1 MAAQYDRATPE
12 EGNVTQRH
20 GLLPLATYDNGRTGL
35 AFPGFVAD
43 PLESW
48 GRLLKNGY
56 QGGTGDTQGVE
67 DAFNVAGAAM
77 LGGFAAPKPAGV
89 VGSAGGS
96 LKAFPDGIKRE
107 WAPGG
112 ERVEIYTPE
121 TKPYPMGGNKFPDR
135 TGFTDEPLAPAF
147 DLKPRSDGSGEWV
160 WPFTEADEAL
170 TKRYGSRAAPDLY
183 ANGGRS
189 GAATGA
195 ALGAIP
201 DTPGIRAYHG
211 SPHDFDRFD
220 LSKIGTGEGAQAY
233 GHGLYFAENEGVA
246 KSYREGLTQVEG
258 YQGTAADLIR
268 HHNGDRV
275 AALDE
280 AKRGIDKYAQT
291 DPYASKEWQ
300 KVAGVLEDQN
310 YSGPGRMYEV
320 NIKANPDD
328 FLDWDKP
335 LSQQSE
341 KVRALYDAE
350 MRQKLKQRQIGD
362 NPNLGPLTDVM
373 VDGGGSLGVFTKDN
387 LSDVLANPSKYAPTT
402 GADFLDDIARRSVN
416 GDWGAP
422 GDFARQQATQRL
434 REAGIPGIR
443 YLDQGS
449 RAGGDGSRNLVV
461 FDDKLIEILRKYGLL
476 GMAGGAAAA
485 EYGFGAPQPSPA
497 SPKYRPGDA

>member
-1 MAAQYDRATPE
+1 MADYVSPEARRRIAGGLMAAQYDRATPE

-77 LGGFAAPKPAGV
+77 LGGFAAPNLRNV
-89 VGSAGGS
+89 VGSAGGE
-96 LKAFPDGIKRE
+96 LK
-107 WAPGG
+107 
-112 ERVEIYTPE
+112 
-121 TKPYPMGGNKFPDR
+121 
-135 TGFTDEPLAPAF
+135 
-147 DLKPRSDGSGEWV
+147 
-160 WPFTEADEAL
+160 
-170 TKRYGSRAAPDLY
+170 
-183 ANGGRS
+183 
-189 GAATGA
+189 GAAT
-195 ALGAIP
+195 GAIP

-233 GHGLYFAENEGVA
+233 GHGLYFAESEGVA
-246 KSYREGLTQVEG
+246 KWYRDNLGGKGAPTIAGMRKNYGTLTVGGKRQDAMSRNEALAASNYNIAKGDADKATSITAKDLPKLEARLAATVDADEIKSITQLLTQKQEIISHIEAMRG
-258 YQGTAADLIR
+258 QPIGRAA
-268 HHNGDRV
+268 
-275 AALDE
+275 
-280 AKRGIDKYAQT
+280 
-291 DPYASKEWQ
+291 
-300 KVAGVLEDQN
+300 
-310 YSGPGRMYEV
+310 PGRMYEV

-341 KVRALYDAE
+341 KVKTSYLDALGKLGHPNP
-350 MRQKLKQRQIGD
+350 QK
-362 NPNLGPLTDVM
+362 VM
-373 VDGGGSLGVFTKDN
+373 DSSFASSGGGLEN
-387 LSDVLANPSKYAPTT
+387 LLNAWSKYDRSKAS
-402 GADFLDDIARRSVN
+402 GALN
-416 GDWGAP
+416 
-422 GDFARQQATQRL
+422 
-434 REAGIPGIR
+434 EAGIPGIR

-449 RAGGDGSRNLVV
+449 RGAGDGSRNLVV

-485 EYGFGAPQPSPA
+485 EYGTQNPMLSRPA
-497 SPKYRPGDA
+497 SPQYRPGDA